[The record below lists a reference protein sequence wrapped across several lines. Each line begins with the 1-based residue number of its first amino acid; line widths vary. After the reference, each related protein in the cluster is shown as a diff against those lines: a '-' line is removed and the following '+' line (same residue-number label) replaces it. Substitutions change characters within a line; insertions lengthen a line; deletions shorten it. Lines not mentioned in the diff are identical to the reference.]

1 MLCLRFGTQ
10 RRQPRRRQVCA
21 RRDALSSWH
30 EVRRPLPH
38 RPGPSTRA
46 RDRRRS
52 SEALVSILHAGGER
66 ARRGL
71 LPSARTAG
79 CVVVFVC
86 ARSSASRTR
95 TPTCSSSA
103 RADSASRSRSRLEP
117 HAPCLPAALCP
128 PRLPRA
134 QCQIYEADSE
144 VVTGEMRDFST
155 LVPRLLEQLQRER
168 DGQPLTS
175 RRLVVFVFNGHNHYD
190 ATVPQ

>member
-1 MLCLRFGTQ
+1 M
-10 RRQPRRRQVCA
+10 
-21 RRDALSSWH
+21 DALRDQATLQDQ
-30 EVRRPLPH
+30 VLLLRRA
-38 RPGPSTRA
+38 SA
-46 RDRRRS
+46 DRLRWLRHQ
-52 SEALVSILHAGGER
+52 ATGA
-66 ARRGL
+66 
-71 LPSARTAG
+71 
-79 CVVVFVC
+79 
-86 ARSSASRTR
+86 
-95 TPTCSSSA
+95 
-103 RADSASRSRSRLEP
+103 RSRSRLEP

>member
-1 MLCLRFGTQ
+1 MNKRLVLAVVC
-10 RRQPRRRQVCA
+10 RRYNP
-21 RRDALSSWH
+21 
-30 EVRRPLPH
+30 
-38 RPGPSTRA
+38 TY
-46 RDRRRS
+46 
-52 SEALVSILHAGGER
+52 
-66 ARRGL
+66 
-71 LPSARTAG
+71 
-79 CVVVFVC
+79 

-144 VVTGEMRDFST
+144 GVTGEMRDFST